1 MVNTTYN
8 STHDM
13 INELQRLIG
22 KTIIKFLSAYK

>member
-13 INELQRLIG
+13 INKVQSLKG
-22 KTIIKFLSAYK
+22 KTKGIFFQNYK